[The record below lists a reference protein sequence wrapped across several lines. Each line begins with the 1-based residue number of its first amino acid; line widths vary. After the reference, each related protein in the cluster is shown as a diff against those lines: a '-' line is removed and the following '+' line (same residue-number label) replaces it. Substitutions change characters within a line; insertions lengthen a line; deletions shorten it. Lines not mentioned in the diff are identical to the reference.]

1 MTIKELESCHNENT
15 SLSINWNARYC
26 LVFYI
31 FWDLT
36 VELFISNIGENL
48 QFWVSTI
55 LTFEFVCVARMIQC
69 VALNTHIFTNFAIFF
84 CTETVLN
91 LCDTLCWQSIV
102 DIAVLQHSWRL
113 MSIQKRKSCIAW
125 ITDSSS
131 KLRELQSSA
140 EISRN
145 WILAIEGLHS
155 CAQKNMMPYWSHA
168 QCPMNRLHI
177 FPTLSMIQ
185 VTNRF
190 NFFQQTFAKCDVH
203 LRHSWSFRC
212 TDELLWQ
219 IIHNT
224 FSQTYLSIEDWTKLK
239 IIVLWEW
246 FPRENSFYT
255 LRATYF

>member
-15 SLSINWNARYC
+15 SVDQLKRPIPSCVLYFLRSQSGTLHCKHRRESSILSFHY
-26 LVFYI
+26 L
-31 FWDLT
+31 D
-36 VELFISNIGENL
+36 
-48 QFWVSTI
+48 
-55 LTFEFVCVARMIQC
+55 FEFVCVARMIQC
-69 VALNTHIFTNFAIFF
+69 LSLNTHIFTNFAIFF

-91 LCDTLCWQSIV
+91 LRDTLCWQSIV

-113 MSIQKRKSCIAW
+113 MSIQKCKSCIAW

-168 QCPMNRLHI
+168 QCPMNRLYI

-185 VTNRF
+185 AGF
-190 NFFQQTFAKCDVH
+190 
-203 LRHSWSFRC
+203 
-212 TDELLWQ
+212 
-219 IIHNT
+219 
-224 FSQTYLSIEDWTKLK
+224 
-239 IIVLWEW
+239 
-246 FPRENSFYT
+246 
-255 LRATYF
+255 